1 MSAMYVFV
9 PHVVMSVFL
18 KSAVCFMSD
27 SRNNNDNK
35 NNDNDNNNNND
46 NKCNG
51 LLLLPASS

>member
-9 PHVVMSVFL
+9 PQVVMSVFL

-35 NNDNDNNNNND
+35 NNNNNNNND